1 MVDSPRSA
9 PLVGIATSLLV
20 IVVLATPYVLTESQ
34 TAGLYYESG
43 VVNPLLAGLLAV
55 PAVVVFAAGRQGRT
69 DRALAAGV
77 TLTLGVFI
85 VTITIAWAT
94 TVQFGIVDASLASHR
109 WALVTV
115 AMGVPLAGT
124 WYAHALG
131 LLVGT
136 GDAKGP

>member
-1 MVDSPRSA
+1 MVDARRSA
-9 PLVGIATSLLV
+9 PLVGIAACLLV

-43 VVNPLLAGLLAV
+43 VVNPLLAGLLVV

-77 TLTLGVFI
+77 TLTLGIFI
-85 VTITIAWAT
+85 VTITIAWAS
-94 TVQFGIVDASLASHR
+94 TVQFGIVDMSLASHR

-131 LLVGT
+131 LLLGAE
-136 GDAKGP
+136 DAKGP

>member
-1 MVDSPRSA
+1 MVDARRSA
-9 PLVGIATSLLV
+9 PLVGIAACLLV

-43 VVNPLLAGLLAV
+43 VVNPLLAGLLVV

-77 TLTLGVFI
+77 TLTLGIFI
-85 VTITIAWAT
+85 VTITIAWAS
-94 TVQFGIVDASLASHR
+94 TVQFGIVDISLASHR

-115 AMGVPLAGT
+115 AMGVPLTGA

-131 LLVGT
+131 LLLGAK
-136 GDAKGP
+136 DAKGP